1 MTERQDSDPEKSPEN
16 QTTHARAAEYVRMS
30 TEHQKYSTE
39 NQGDTIH
46 QYAARKGYQ
55 IVKTYADEGRS
66 GLNIDG
72 RDGLQRLINDVET
85 GQADFSVI
93 LVYDVSRWGRF
104 QDSDESAFYE
114 YLCKRAG
121 IRVEYCAEQF
131 ENDGSISSTIVKTVK
146 RAMAG
151 EYSRELSVKVFPL
164 EVTYLSI
171 SSGNSKREIVPF
183 ALVDNGLRWHV
194 RAFDRA
200 RERFSDFVI
209 NRIATTKP
217 AQNASTS
224 PHERK
229 EADKQWNRIVEMQIA
244 PHPGLKH
251 PEAIS
256 LEYGMVDNLLDVE
269 VRAAVAGYLLRKW
282 NVDCTENH
290 HLTGPEYHLW
300 LKNTPTL
307 YGVENLAIAPG
318 YTGHNNE
325 QSPTDGTNA

>member
-1 MTERQDSDPEKSPEN
+1 M
-16 QTTHARAAEYVRMS
+16 
-30 TEHQKYSTE
+30 
-39 NQGDTIH
+39 
-46 QYAARKGYQ
+46 AARDDIQAKLAEISQAQQERLFHIDFKLYFLGSVNRSDLVERFGIKEAAASRDLSQYKDLAPKN
-55 IVKTYADEGRS
+55 IEYDTKVKTYIQRDGFKPLFEYS
-66 GLNIDG
+66 GSQTLAALLHGYGDDFVSPECSLVPAEAPTELNFPNID
-72 RDGLQRLINDVET
+72 
-85 GQADFSVI
+85 I
-93 LVYDVSRWGRF
+93 L
-104 QDSDESAFYE
+104 AAIT
-114 YLCKRAG
+114 RA
-121 IRVEYCAEQF
+121 IH
-131 ENDGSISSTIVKTVK
+131 N
-146 RAMAG
+146 
-151 EYSRELSVKVFPL
+151 KVPL
-164 EVTYLSI
+164 EITYLSI

-209 NRIATTKP
+209 NRIASTKP
-217 AQNASTS
+217 TQNASTS

-256 LEYGMVDNLLDVE
+256 LEYGMVGNLLDLE

-282 NVDCTENH
+282 NVDCTEDH
-290 HLTGPEYHLW
+290 HLIGPEYHLW